1 MFAANSF
8 SSRRIALWPIA
19 AAALVLFGF
28 SATASA
34 VPCESGY
41 VTGSSDC
48 QDGTGNNDFP
58 APDMVNDQ
66 MFFGFDDW
74 VYLNKYDTPDPEKDD
89 PGGYDQGDA
98 YGWLVQPGPVVD
110 DVCAE
115 SNDWAEKTGCWSF
128 DPSVWDDFE
137 DVMIVVKTGKNGSVY
152 FSGYLLDEGV
162 TSGFFDVGTKDLSHL
177 TLYARGEGDH
187 DIPEPTSLALLGA
200 GILGIGL
207 IRRRC
212 KI

>member
-1 MFAANSF
+1 MFAEKGSNS
-8 SSRRIALWPIA
+8 RQIALWPIA

-28 SATASA
+28 SGTASA
-34 VPCESGY
+34 VPCDSGY
-41 VTGSSDC
+41 VTGSSSC

-66 MFFGFDDW
+66 LFFGFDDW
-74 VYLNKYDTPDPEKDD
+74 VDLNKYDIDEDE
-89 PGGYDQGDA
+89 YDQGSN
-98 YGWLVQPGPVVD
+98 YGWLVQPGPIVD
-110 DVCAE
+110 GVCAE
-115 SNDWAEKTGCWSF
+115 GNDWAEQDGCWFF

-137 DVMIVVKTGKNGSVY
+137 DVMIVVKTGNNDGVY

-162 TSGFFDVGTKDLSHL
+162 TSGFFDTGDKDVSHI

-187 DIPEPTSLALLGA
+187 EVPEPTSLALLGA

-207 IRRRC
+207 IRRRR